1 MNRFY
6 LIFKFLFDK
15 NIPLREKWWVI
26 IPLIYILS
34 PADLIPAPILG
45 FSLVDDGVMLLY
57 LMSVAVSKTN
67 KYYSTENKNQKTETN
82 KNNINEKD
90 IVENVD
96 YEIKDDEE

>member
-1 MNRFY
+1 M
-6 LIFKFLFDK
+6 FDK

-26 IPLIYILS
+26 LPLIYILS

-57 LMSVAVSKTN
+57 LLSVVVSKTN
-67 KYYSTENKNQKTETN
+67 KYYGTENKKTETN
-82 KNNINEKD
+82 KSNINKKD